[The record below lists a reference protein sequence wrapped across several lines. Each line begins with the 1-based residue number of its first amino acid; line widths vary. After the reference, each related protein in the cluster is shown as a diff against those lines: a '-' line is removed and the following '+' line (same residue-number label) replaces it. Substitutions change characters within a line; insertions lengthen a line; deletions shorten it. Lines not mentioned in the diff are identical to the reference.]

1 MNRLINHI
9 EYLLRNHNCVIVPNL
24 GGFVV
29 NNNTAKRDGLAALHA
44 PYCDLVFNKELT
56 HNDGL
61 LVQSYMKTHALTS
74 EDATK
79 EINEA
84 VTELRHKL
92 REKKSINL
100 GDIGTIKMNSESQL
114 IYLPKPFIRPDF
126 FGLGHTSLKPV
137 IQLRTEFEER
147 TKQKGGRNIR
157 RNAIITTAA
166 ASIVGLIMFVFPLQD
181 NPMHRQQ
188 ANVFSENTLLEKRIA
203 APENKIYSSIS
214 ENNLYFSNPASVK
227 ANTEST
233 ITTTDSQITN
243 SVDEKKFYI
252 VLGVYQNRKGAEK
265 ITERLKSQGFN
276 RTAWLERSGKI
287 RVYTD
292 SFSDRDA
299 AELYLREIWKK
310 YPEYSDAWIL
320 KFDK

>member
-9 EYLLRNHNCVIVPNL
+9 EYLLQNHDCVIVPNL

-29 NNNTAKRDGLAALHA
+29 NHNTAKRDGLAALYA

-74 EDATK
+74 EEATK

-92 REKKSINL
+92 REEKSIDL
-100 GDIGTIKMNSESQL
+100 GDIGTIKMNSDSQL
-114 IYLPKPFIRPDF
+114 IYLPKPFIRPAF

-137 IQLRTEFEER
+137 IQLRPEFEER
-147 TKQKGGRNIR
+147 TKQKGVKNIR

-166 ASIVGLIMFVFPLQD
+166 ASIVGLIMFVFPSQD
-181 NPMHRQQ
+181 NPFHRQQ
-188 ANVFSENTLLEKRIA
+188 ANVFSENTVLEKRIVI
-203 APENKIYSSIS
+203 PENKPYSSIA
-214 ENNLYFSNPASVK
+214 EKNLYVSKPTS

-233 ITTTDSQITN
+233 VVVTDTQIKQN
-243 SVDEKKFYI
+243 VEEKKFYI
-252 VLGVYQNRKGAEK
+252 VLGVYQNRTGAEK
-265 ITERLKSQGFN
+265 ITEKLKNQGFSQ
-276 RTAWLERSGKI
+276 TSWLERSGRI
-287 RVYTD
+287 SVYTD

-299 AELYLREIWKK
+299 AELYLREIWKN

-320 KFDK
+320 KIDK